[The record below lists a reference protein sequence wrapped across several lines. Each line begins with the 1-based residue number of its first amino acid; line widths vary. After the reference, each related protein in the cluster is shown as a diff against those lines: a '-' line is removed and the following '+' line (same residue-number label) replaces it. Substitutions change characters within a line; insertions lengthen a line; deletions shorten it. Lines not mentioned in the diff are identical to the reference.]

1 LGLRLGRLT
10 ALEEQKLREEKKE
23 LTSSIKHLE
32 GFMQDDKS
40 VFETLKT
47 ETLELKKH
55 YATPRKTEI
64 VSDTSDLRDE
74 DLVDNGRYDIKISM
88 RYHPNTLPK
97 CLCLNTDGTYRNTS
111 YCCANCRQVCCNDNI

>member
-10 ALEEQKLREEKKE
+10 ALEEQKLRDEKKE
-23 LTSSIKHLE
+23 LTSDIKRLE

-40 VFETLKT
+40 VFETLKS
-47 ETLELKKH
+47 ETIELKKH

-74 DLVDNGRYDIKISM
+74 DLVDNGRYAGLES
-88 RYHPNTLPK
+88 
-97 CLCLNTDGTYRNTS
+97 S
-111 YCCANCRQVCCNDNI
+111 